1 MKEIIRKEIR
11 ENKYQMKYLE
21 MKYSEP
27 KATIEEWQQ
36 FCAELL
42 IEVLKER
49 D

>member
-1 MKEIIRKEIR
+1 MRKELK
-11 ENKYQMKYLE
+11 ENEYKAKYLE

-27 KATIEEWQQ
+27 KATAEEWQQ

-42 IEVLKER
+42 AELLKER